1 MKPGY
6 GFPRCGSRKPRRA
19 DQKEAESALH
29 QCGNPEGTVSGNS
42 TKAKSGKRHEARQ
55 QRRILLLDDHR
66 ILRQGLKEIINRERD
81 LMVCGE
87 AGEARSALEMVD
99 KADPDLVLVDISLP
113 GPNGIE
119 FIKNLHSKNSRVPV
133 AVLSMHDES
142 LYAERALRA
151 GALAYISKTDSAEK
165 VLTGIRAALKGN
177 FHVSS
182 TVGEN
187 IFFKFLGRKKSV
199 RPGINDLSDRELEV
213 FELIGRGQ
221 ARAEIAASLK
231 VSPKTVDSYQ
241 EHIKRKLA
249 LTSGREVISQAHRWM
264 EQISDQSTEA

>member
-1 MKPGY
+1 MEPGY
-6 GFPRCGSRKPRRA
+6 RFPRCGSWKPRRA
-19 DQKEAESALH
+19 DGKEDESARH
-29 QCGNPEGTVSGNS
+29 QCGNPERAVSGNPA
-42 TKAKSGKRHEARQ
+42 KAASGKRSDARR

-81 LMVCGE
+81 LIVCGE
-87 AGEARSALEMVD
+87 AGEARSALKLVD

-119 FIKNLHSKNSRVPV
+119 FIKNLHSKNSRVLV

-165 VLTGIRAALKGN
+165 MLTGIRAALKGN

-182 TVGEN
+182 IVGED

-199 RPGINDLSDRELEV
+199 QPGISDLSDRELEV

-221 ARAEIAASLK
+221 ARAEIAAGLK
-231 VSPKTVDSYQ
+231 VSPKTVDSYK
-241 EHIKRKLA
+241 EHIKRKLR

-264 EQISDQSTEA
+264 AQISDRET